1 MMLHKPYTLAP
12 IPYWFILPSN
22 ANPPHRPHRLWARH
36 VTNKTLKHCLAL
48 ASPLYSEKVS
58 SRNFLCQI
66 ALHIPLHSFSPP
78 HLPPSLWLSL
88 SSTAQNTDS
97 VLNPGVQHDPLK
109 CTHTRS
115 TLKSGCVTM
124 SSIPRSKL
132 NSISG
137 AQSQKGYDT
146 TDLIHMTLPF
156 EVATT
161 TQPIMHYTTSVDS
174 FWVGK
179 MGMK

>member
-1 MMLHKPYTLAP
+1 MRKSAAETSCVKLLHT
-12 IPYWFILPSN
+12 
-22 ANPPHRPHRLWARH
+22 
-36 VTNKTLKHCLAL
+36 
-48 ASPLYSEKVS
+48 
-58 SRNFLCQI
+58 FLSTHF
-66 ALHIPLHSFSPP
+66 LSFSPSFPPP

-109 CTHTRS
+109 HTHTR
-115 TLKSGCVTM
+115 TALRSGCVSI

-146 TDLIHMTLPF
+146 TDLINMRLPF

-161 TQPIMHYTTSVDS
+161 TRPIMHYTTSVLIHFKWARSPPTKFGYFCAVVCKLAHQPARSDLYLVIS
-174 FWVGK
+174 QSDTQQVA
-179 MGMK
+179 